1 MWRYRAAA
9 DVCHLANRLL
19 KSPVVECGDG
29 CTVNKKVRAGEK
41 KVGTQDYYYMQCES
55 YSYLTAVVQ
64 NKHFAMLER
73 RHGSG
78 IDVEVWICTPP
89 ATVKAVQKNGFISQS
104 TQQIKRNS
112 RVTSLHGTGSINVE
126 TCSEIKWYG
135 ASLPTAGT

>member
-89 ATVKAVQKNGFISQS
+89 ATVKAVQKKTVSSPRAPNRLRGCL
-104 TQQIKRNS
+104 
-112 RVTSLHGTGSINVE
+112 VTPAKV
-126 TCSEIKWYG
+126 
-135 ASLPTAGT
+135 